1 MTRGGSDAT
10 SPTCAGVVLV
20 VWLLS
25 HAQLPGT
32 PWTVAVQAPLSFTIS
47 WSLLKLTS
55 TAKCWKNVALFS
67 CYVIDLLGSEV
78 MFSEAGPEGAKGI
91 WKVVRKVDTAAWSFA
106 QKLGSK

>member
-47 WSLLKLTS
+47 WSLLKLLS
-55 TAKCWKNVALFS
+55 IDSVPPSPPALNLS
-67 CYVIDLLGSEV
+67 
-78 MFSEAGPEGAKGI
+78 
-91 WKVVRKVDTAAWSFA
+91 
-106 QKLGSK
+106 